1 MMIVFF
7 GEDSGKH
14 LPMQKLLRI
23 LIIFFLPPLLLLSSG
38 CESLRFPGVFRI
50 DVGQGNLI
58 TKEMVDKLRLGMTP
72 RQVHYVMGSP
82 MIADTFHPDR
92 WDYLYNL
99 ETGKGIFIENHL
111 VLYFEGERLARID
124 NAEYKDP
131 EQLRND
137 LMKQLGIDIKQEST
151 TESGTAAPIEEPRE
165 NPATQI

>member
-1 MMIVFF
+1 MDVFF

-14 LPMQKLLRI
+14 HQMQKLLRI
-23 LIIFFLPPLLLLSSG
+23 LLIFSLIPTTLVTSACS
-38 CESLRFPGVFRI
+38 SLRFPGVFRI

-58 TKEMVDKLRLGMTP
+58 TKDMVDKLRVGMTP
-72 RQVHYVMGSP
+72 RQVRYVMGSP

-137 LMKQLGIDIKQEST
+137 LMKQLGIEIKQDT
-151 TESGTAAPIEEPRE
+151 TEIGTPAPVEEPRDAG
-165 NPATQI
+165 PATPI